1 MFLGKVIGNVVST
14 IKHKDFAGFKLLLV
28 QPIQPDGAPWQDA
41 LICIDNVDAGEG
53 ETVLYVDEGNS
64 ARQLLNLE
72 PNGPVRPVIVGIVDE
87 ILWEDSAG
95 ATHARMPAHEGLST
109 REHPGNDISA

>member
-1 MFLGKVIGNVVST
+1 VFLGKVIGNIVST
-14 IKHKDFAGFKLLLV
+14 IKHKDFVGFKLMLV
-28 QPIQPDGAPWQDA
+28 QPIQPDGSPWQDP
-41 LICIDNVDAGEG
+41 LICIDIVGAGEG

-87 ILWEDSAG
+87 IQWRDEQGTLES
-95 ATHARMPAHEGLST
+95 RMPA
-109 REHPGNDISA
+109 RQ